1 VRSLVVRSFSKRTG
15 LYSGSRV
22 LRETNSPEQKAES
35 VGHVREGECCFM
47 EEVTEERLSP
57 FS

>member
-1 VRSLVVRSFSKRTG
+1 MRSSCKRTG

-35 VGHVREGECCFM
+35 VGHVGEGECCFM

>member
-1 VRSLVVRSFSKRTG
+1 MKSFYKGTG

-22 LRETNSPEQKAES
+22 LRETNSPEQKVET
-35 VGHVREGECCFM
+35 VGHVGEGECCFM
-47 EEVTEERLSP
+47 EEVTDKRLSP